1 MGSPQICEDHTSC
14 VAQVRA
20 GREDHFHL
28 GKWLKACHDHPGCLV
43 RGQNGI
49 ETHEPGPLRFD
60 DLHLTL
66 YAAELHLNEEKQRAL
81 QLVAEAEATR
91 EQAEATRERIAPVIK
106 AAKQSVGDLES
117 IRQECE
123 RRLDDVRRSIQGA
136 TERLKSEI
144 ERLERSR
151 ATMGQQP

>member
-91 EQAEATRERIAPVIK
+91 ERIAPVIK